1 MNAIAKAIDSFNEL
15 FGRIIAPLIAVITL
29 VVLYDVALRLF
40 TGRPSDWAF
49 DITKM
54 LFGAHFMLMAAYG
67 LRHHAHV
74 EVDVLKRL
82 LSRRKQALV
91 EILGYLIFFV
101 PFIWMLIPLGWSF
114 FMRAFSRGETTYGVV
129 SIPVYPI
136 KGVIVLTAILILLQA
151 IAIVIRAVQELR
163 EENAA

>member
-29 VVLYDVALRLF
+29 VVLYDIALRFF

-82 LSRRKQALV
+82 LSRRKQAAL

-101 PFIWMLIPLGWSF
+101 PFIWMLVTLGWSF
-114 FMRAFSRGETTYGVV
+114 FMRSFSRGETTYGVV

>member
-29 VVLYDVALRLF
+29 VVLYVIALRFF

-82 LSRRKQALV
+82 LSHRKQAALQK
-91 EILGYLIFFV
+91 IGHLIFFV
-101 PFIWMLIPLGWSF
+101 H
-114 FMRAFSRGETTYGVV
+114 
-129 SIPVYPI
+129 SI
-136 KGVIVLTAILILLQA
+136 
-151 IAIVIRAVQELR
+151 
-163 EENAA
+163 